1 MGDRHVAGKDDR
13 AGATDIDRVVGA
25 KPSLGPVVDSI
36 DLADAKPV
44 TVGTVGCASC
54 ARDDP

>member
-1 MGDRHVAGKDDR
+1 MGDRHVAGKDER

-25 KPSLGPVVDSI
+25 KPSLVPVVDSI
-36 DLADAKPV
+36 DLADAEPV
-44 TVGTVGCASC
+44 TVVTVGSASS